1 MDFEKGIA
9 WFLRFRK
16 GKEGR
21 STEKSIVETG
31 AEYVTEY
38 MIVPYLTLGLK
49 ILDVTNGRD

>member
-16 GKEGR
+16 GEEGR

-31 AEYVTEY
+31 AEYVTE
-38 MIVPYLTLGLK
+38 
-49 ILDVTNGRD
+49 